1 MPPVGKVAYLT
12 TQNLT
17 LDAELIV
24 FDKDGTLVDL
34 HNPWGKW
41 AESVAVSLARIIPSD
56 DLLSRLGWDAASE
69 RVEAETPLAIASLTT
84 LQAVVATWLYDA
96 GLGWSEAMATS
107 ERALAGAPRPPA
119 SPICPLTP
127 LFETLTARGYWLAVV
142 STDDLAGIERDLIP
156 IGVLPYLSTIVAGD
170 AALPTKPAPD
180 MVLAACRAV
189 GVSPARTVVVGDSV
203 ADMVMG
209 RAAKVALTIGVVSG
223 SGTTEA
229 LLPHADI
236 LVPTVCTLAA
246 AGPGGC

>member
-1 MPPVGKVAYLT
+1 MVKLATKDLM
-12 TQNLT
+12 
-17 LDAELIV
+17 LDADLIV

-34 HNPWGKW
+34 HTPWGKW
-41 AESVAVSLARIIPSD
+41 AESVAVSLAGFIPSD

-69 RVEAETPLAIASLTT
+69 RVETETPLAIASMTT
-84 LQAVVATWLYDA
+84 LQVVVATWLYEA

-107 ERALAGAPRPPA
+107 ERVLAAAPRPPA

-127 LFETLTARGYWLAVV
+127 LFETLTARGYRIAVV
-142 STDDLAGIERDLIP
+142 STDDLAGVQRDLTP
-156 IGVLPYLSTIVAGD
+156 LGVLPYVSTIVAGD

-180 MVLAACRAV
+180 MVIAACHAV

-203 ADMVMG
+203 ADMLMG
-209 RAAKVALTIGVVSG
+209 RAAKVALTIGVLSG

-229 LLPHADI
+229 LSPHADM

-246 AGPGGC
+246 AEAGDC

>member
-1 MPPVGKVAYLT
+1 MATKE
-12 TQNLT
+12 LT

-34 HNPWGKW
+34 HTPWGQW
-41 AESVAVSLARIIPSD
+41 AESVATGLAGFIPSE
-56 DLLSRLGWDAASE
+56 DLLSRLGWDATSE

-84 LQAVVATWLYDA
+84 LQAVVATWLYEA

-107 ERALAGAPRPPA
+107 ERVLAAGPRPPA

-127 LFETLTARGYWLAVV
+127 LFETLSARGYQLAVV
-142 STDDLAGIERDLIP
+142 STDDLAGVERDLTP
-156 IGVLPYLSTIVAGD
+156 LGVLPYVSTIVAGD
-170 AALPTKPAPD
+170 AALPTKPARD
-180 MVLAACRAV
+180 MVLAACHAV

-203 ADMVMG
+203 ADMLMG
-209 RAAKVALTIGVVSG
+209 RAAKVALTIGVLSG

-229 LLPHADI
+229 LSPHADM

-246 AGPGGC
+246 AEPGDC